1 MPQHLKGLDPDTVAE
16 WRQRVLD
23 EGRIQGLRDAADW
36 INEMR
41 ISCRSAAVNGLRKK
55 ADEIEAFKDNI
66 GSMKIEPQGSV
77 FTPTEQTGNPVA
89 EAAQAVFT
97 IKYLPE
103 GETDKRNASIRTIIG
118 AEDAYECLHILRE
131 ARLVVLDFCEYETTI
146 PAALS
151 SLTQGTE

>member
-1 MPQHLKGLDPDTVAE
+1 MV
-16 WRQRVLD
+16 
-23 EGRIQGLRDAADW
+23 IDAAARLADDMPEGALDRLVSGSWVYGNFATW
-36 INEMR
+36 IGDLQKNRGWE
-41 ISCRSAAVNGLRKK
+41 LL
-55 ADEIEAFKDNI
+55 
-66 GSMKIEPQGSV
+66 
-77 FTPTEQTGNPVA
+77 A